1 MRIICI
7 RLIARRLI
15 VCGLIVRA
23 LISSGLLLLMPGCS
37 TLPDTNKIP
46 THNTPQQIHFI
57 YREWHTSILL
67 PAAAVRAQSR
77 YLKHEAEGQQFI
89 RVGWGDGDY
98 FTGKSKSFGT
108 ATRALFISRYS
119 ALQVLSYGRPPF
131 DEIPAET
138 RVSLA
143 ITEQGLRQLIRY
155 IDDSFVLD
163 AAQQPLPLQAYGE
176 GVGHFYQAQGR
187 YGLFSNCNTWSGRAL
202 QAAGLPVRSQ
212 LQLTAQSVFEQAK
225 AISDYQQVGNRPR
238 PE

>member
-1 MRIICI
+1 MIFIL
-7 RLIARRLI
+7 RLLL
-15 VCGLIVRA
+15 VCGLVLLQFA
-23 LISSGLLLLMPGCS
+23 CSS
-37 TLPDTNKIP
+37 LPDTKKIP
-46 THNTPQQIHFI
+46 TQNASQQIHFI

-67 PAAAVRAQSR
+67 PAETVLAHSRFLQAEAQGKQ
-77 YLKHEAEGQQFI
+77 YI

-119 ALQVLSYGRPPF
+119 ALQVLGYGRSPF
-131 DEIPAET
+131 NEIPVET

-163 AAQQPLPLQAYGE
+163 AAQQPVPLQAYGE
-176 GVGHFYQAQGR
+176 GVGHFYQARGR

-225 AISDYQQVGNRPR
+225 AISDYQQAGNRST

>member
-1 MRIICI
+1 MTTILRW
-7 RLIARRLI
+7 LFL
-15 VCGLIVRA
+15 GW
-23 LISSGLLLLMPGCS
+23 LLLLQFACS
-37 TLPDTNKIP
+37 SLPDTKKIP
-46 THNTPQQIHFI
+46 TQHASQQIHFI

-67 PAAAVRAQSR
+67 PAEAVLAHSR
-77 YLKHEAEGQQFI
+77 FLQAEARGKQYI

-98 FTGKSKSFGT
+98 FTGKNKSFGT
-108 ATRALFISRYS
+108 ATKALFISQYS

-131 DEIPAET
+131 AEIPAET
-138 RVSLA
+138 RVPLA
-143 ITEQGLRQLIRY
+143 ITTQGLRQLIHY
-155 IDDSFVLD
+155 IDDSLVAD
-163 AAQQPLPLQAYGE
+163 SAQQLIPLRAYGE

-225 AISDYQQVGNRPR
+225 AISDYQLQLGSPPS

>member
-1 MRIICI
+1 MIFIL
-7 RLIARRLI
+7 RLLL
-15 VCGLIVRA
+15 VCGLVLLQFA
-23 LISSGLLLLMPGCS
+23 CSS
-37 TLPDTNKIP
+37 LPDTKKIP
-46 THNTPQQIHFI
+46 TQNASQQIHFI

-67 PAAAVRAQSR
+67 PAAAVLAHSRFLQAEAQGKQ
-77 YLKHEAEGQQFI
+77 YI

-119 ALQVLSYGRPPF
+119 ALQVLGYGRSPF
-131 DEIPAET
+131 NEIPLET

-163 AAQQPLPLQAYGE
+163 AAQQPVPLQAYGE

-225 AISDYQQVGNRPR
+225 AISDYQQAGNRST